1 MGNKK
6 YIMCSGLAFAD
17 EEDMEMLH
25 EYAKEG
31 WIFERLRFGVLYEL
45 HRKQPQNRIYS
56 YDSNAVKKKDKDDYL
71 AMFEE
76 SGWHLVGQWSR
87 DIRFFWAEAGTPAL
101 HSDAKVL
108 GNQYRGLFFG
118 SVACVVV
125 AVICFLFGG
134 SKVWLYALGGA
145 LLGGGGLLMI
155 RIKSAWN
162 FWKLLAAGIAG
173 YFLLMG
179 CIDILRIYLRKK
191 QKR

>member
-45 HRKQPQNRIYS
+45 QRKQPQNRIYS

-108 GNQYRGLFFG
+108 GNQYRGLFLGKRCLCG
-118 SVACVVV
+118 SGSYLLSVWWLKGVALCTGW
-125 AVICFLFGG
+125 CSFRGR
-134 SKVWLYALGGA
+134 WLVNDC
-145 LLGGGGLLMI
+145 LL
-155 RIKSAWN
+155 SA
-162 FWKLLAAGIAG
+162 
-173 YFLLMG
+173 YE
-179 CIDILRIYLRKK
+179 R
-191 QKR
+191 